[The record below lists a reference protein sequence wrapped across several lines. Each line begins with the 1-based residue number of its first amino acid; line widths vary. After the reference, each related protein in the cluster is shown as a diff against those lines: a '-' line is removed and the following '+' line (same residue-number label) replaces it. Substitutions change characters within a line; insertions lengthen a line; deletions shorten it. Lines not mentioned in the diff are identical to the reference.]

1 MTLTETGMYTVL
13 LDPDGSNVGTMT
25 VKLYDV
31 PPDITDT
38 ITPGGDPVTATTT
51 GVGQNARLTFSGT
64 AGQRVALKPSST
76 MPGYNYT
83 RLLRPDGSQMSSSYN
98 SNFMDTVTL
107 AVAGTYTIVLD
118 PDGMN
123 VGAMT
128 VKLYDV
134 PPDVTGTITPGGGP
148 VSVSIPSVGQNARLT
163 FQGTAGQRVLLQPSA
178 ITMSS
183 RAWHKIL
190 KPDGGTLS
198 STYND
203 NIHDTKAL
211 PLTGTYT
218 ILVDPEALGTGDITL
233 KLYDVPPGC
242 DRPDHAG
249 RRSHHGRHTERG
261 SERQALLRRGT
272 GSARSDDAQRYRR
285 DEHGLAQDPQA
296 RWRNA
301 EFHVQQQLP

>member
-1 MTLTETGMYTVL
+1 MTLTETGTYTVL

-31 PPDITDT
+31 PPDITGT
-38 ITPGGDPVTATTT
+38 ITPSGDPVTATTT

-76 MPGYNYT
+76 MPSYNYT

-98 SNFMDTVTL
+98 SNFIDTVTL

-123 VGAMT
+123 VGAMP

-163 FQGTAGQRVLLQPSA
+163 FQGTAGQRVLLQPSV

-203 NIHDTKAL
+203 NIHYTKAL

-218 ILVDPEALGTGDITL
+218 ILVDPEALGTGDIIL
-233 KLYDVPPGC
+233 KLYDVPP
-242 DRPDHAG
+242 DV
-249 RRSHHGRHTERG
+249 
-261 SERQALLRRGT
+261 T
-272 GSARSDDAQRYRR
+272 GPIMPGGDPITVAIPNVGQSARLSFDGVQGQRVAMMPS
-285 DEHGLAQDPQA
+285 GIAA
-296 RWRNA
+296 TST
-301 EFHVQQQLP
+301 V